1 MTTKR
6 YERYAV
12 DLTQPEIIQILRRR
26 VDMNQGTF
34 GAKAFNTSFESGRT
48 KIKNIELG
56 KQAPTEDDM
65 VKMARVLG
73 VSVEV
78 LKPEEKASN
87 SARRRY
93 ARVSEGILISKKT
106 LGLVPGLGAYMDMLN
121 KAVMLEDKELIQHL
135 AEKLSDIF
143 SQILLRDTEKKLI
156 QQNA

>member
-1 MTTKR
+1 M
-6 YERYAV
+6 

-56 KQAPTEDDM
+56 KQTPTDGDLA
-65 VKMARVLG
+65 KMARVLG

-78 LKPEEKASN
+78 LRPEGKASN
-87 SARRRY
+87 AVGIRQEK
-93 ARVSEGILISKKT
+93 VSEGILIKKKT
-106 LGLVPGLGAYMDMLN
+106 LTLVPGLGAYMDMLN
-121 KAVMLEDKELIQHL
+121 KAVMLEDIELIQHL

-143 SQILLRDTEKKLI
+143 SQIVVRDTEKKLMP
-156 QQNA
+156 QNA

>member
-1 MTTKR
+1 M
-6 YERYAV
+6 
-12 DLTQPEIIQILRRR
+12 DLSQPEIIQILRRR

-56 KQAPTEDDM
+56 KQTPTEDDLS
-65 VKMARVLG
+65 KMARILG
-73 VSVEV
+73 VPIEV
-78 LKPEEKASN
+78 LKPEDKPSNAASK
-87 SARRRY
+87 RY
-93 ARVSEGILISKKT
+93 AKVSEGILINKKT
-106 LGLVPGLGAYMDMLN
+106 LALVPGLGAYMDMLN

-143 SQILLRDTEKKLI
+143 SRIIIRDTEKRLI